1 MIMDVR
7 CDVED
12 EKRFK
17 KLVTKKT
24 WTKSTKVVFRLCK
37 RLWVDNQCS
46 NMYFWPCKPCNYV
59 FKHLISLTHAKFH
72 NMVAKNNRYFL
83 TFKMMI
89 KIDFVN
95 LYTIRN
101 CILKKNFKNRWILI
115 RFGDDVCQFF
125 SFFFLTK
132 SCLVFSAMKQRMMNP
147 MTGKCQKD
155 VSM

>member
-1 MIMDVR
+1 MWQWILNPFVSLLQENKMNSR
-7 CDVED
+7 FLIQQQWWTINWFLLA
-12 EKRFK
+12 EKWGTDK
-17 KLVTKKT
+17 K
-24 WTKSTKVVFRLCK
+24 
-37 RLWVDNQCS
+37 
-46 NMYFWPCKPCNYV
+46 
-59 FKHLISLTHAKFH
+59 KFDIYQATD
-72 NMVAKNNRYFL
+72 AKNNRYFL

-132 SCLVFSAMKQRMMNP
+132 SCLVLSAMKQLIMNP
-147 MTGKCQKD
+147 MTEDCQKD